1 VTNHSLPIPTTTQ
14 LVYSDGS
21 PAPEMPLAPLKER
34 KTAAASSN
42 PLFRRVRA
50 DPIILPNQSSADFS
64 FRIEEVSMHHI
75 HKGGGFRIRVYT
87 EEPAMRYLISPGLL
101 EEVIVVRSKARK
113 GELPCLAKKVFPRNL
128 PTLSAL
134 KRDFEQVKH
143 EDSTPS
149 FGEMKCNPKPDLGKG
164 NMKKE
169 RVRCSSSTSRKA
181 RKISI
186 ELQAPPLGVNSDPL
200 MTQGIIAAKIPTFEL
215 FRCLYNEKKCCL
227 WCQTEACET
236 TFLRREQH
244 AMDCIFRVKLLETIQ
259 LSETEIKEEREPVIE
274 IASSNEIRTF
284 PPFENLTME
293 LSVADAFLFDI
304 DEHHPTATLY
314 SPGDSL
320 TGATDD
326 VWPLNSHSSEAFDYP
341 PHAFFR
347 FHDFDTFYSV

>member
-75 HKGGGFRIRVYT
+75 HKGGGFRIRIYT

-134 KRDFEQVKH
+134 KH
-143 EDSTPS
+143 EDSTHS
-149 FGEMKCNPKPDLGKG
+149 RSETKCSAKPDLVKG

-169 RVRCSSSTSRKA
+169 RVRSSSSTSRKA
-181 RKISI
+181 RKISV
-186 ELQAPPLGVNSDPL
+186 ELQGPPLGVNSDPV
-200 MTQGIIAAKIPTFEL
+200 MTQGIAAKIPIFEL

-244 AMDCIFRVKLLETIQ
+244 TMDCIFRVKLLETIQ

-284 PPFENLTME
+284 PPFDNLTME
-293 LSVADAFLFDI
+293 LSAADAFLFDI

-314 SPGDSL
+314 SPGDSF
-320 TGATDD
+320 TGVTDD
-326 VWPLNSHSSEAFDYP
+326 VWPLNSHSSEALDDP
-341 PHAFFR
+341 PHALFR